1 MSVID
6 LGGGRRRPQDGI
18 DHRVGFSDFVM
29 LGTEVRKGDRI
40 ATVHAAD
47 ETSADK
53 AAADIAANYRIAD
66 VRPEQSPI
74 IVHRL

>member
-1 MSVID
+1 
-6 LGGGRRRPQDGI
+6 
-18 DHRVGFSDFVM
+18 
-29 LGTEVRKGDRI
+29 
-40 ATVHAAD
+40 VHAAD